1 MMQNSSVR
9 ITVKDQVYEVPMGT
23 KAEALVQEIRKPS
36 EAEIVAFRLNNTIK
50 ELSYPLTSDM
60 HLDWIDITDMD
71 GVRIYQ
77 RSLSFV
83 LIRAAMELYDGI
95 RVTVEHSLNKGLY
108 FEFKYDRNLEDADIE
123 AIKIRMRQIVE
134 ADEPFVKER
143 VPKEQASQY
152 FEQYGMISKNA
163 LLKYRTQDFIN
174 LYALGWLK
182 NYFYG
187 YMVPSTG
194 YLKVFDL
201 KRFADGAVLL
211 FPNKFSKLELPEYI
225 EQPKLAQIYKESEQW
240 GEILGVEFVADLNDW
255 ITEKQ
260 VVEIMRVQE
269 ALQEKKIAQI
279 ADQITE
285 SQKRLIL
292 IAGPSSSGKT
302 TFANRLMVQLKVN
315 GLKPITLSTDDYFVD
330 REHTPLDED
339 GKYDFESID
348 SVDVQLFNENLAAL
362 LRGEEVELPTFNFR
376 VGKREYL
383 GRKMQIHPDQTIIIE
398 GIHGL
403 NERLTSAID
412 KKDKFKIYIS
422 ALTTLS
428 IDDHNRIPTTDTRLF
443 RRIVRDHR
451 SRGYSALTTIGQ
463 WPSVRRGEEKN
474 IFPFQE
480 EADVMFNSAMV
491 HELAVL
497 KKYAQPLLLEID
509 ETKPEY
515 TEAKRLLKFL
525 SYFKSIE
532 DEKQIPPTSILREF
546 IGGSSFEA

>member
-1 MMQNSSVR
+1 M
-9 ITVKDQVYEVPMGT
+9 
-23 KAEALVQEIRKPS
+23 
-36 EAEIVAFRLNNTIK
+36 
-50 ELSYPLTSDM
+50 
-60 HLDWIDITDMD
+60 
-71 GVRIYQ
+71 
-77 RSLSFV
+77 
-83 LIRAAMELYDGI
+83 
-95 RVTVEHSLNKGLY
+95 
-108 FEFKYDRNLEDADIE
+108 
-123 AIKIRMRQIVE
+123 
-134 ADEPFVKER
+134 
-143 VPKEQASQY
+143 
-152 FEQYGMISKNA
+152 
-163 LLKYRTQDFIN
+163 
-174 LYALGWLK
+174 
-182 NYFYG
+182 
-187 YMVPSTG
+187 
-194 YLKVFDL
+194 
-201 KRFADGAVLL
+201 
-211 FPNKFSKLELPEYI
+211 
-225 EQPKLAQIYKESEQW
+225 
-240 GEILGVEFVADLNDW
+240 GVEFVADLNDW

-260 VVEIMRVQE
+260 VAEIMRVQE

-463 WPSVRRGEEKN
+463 WPIGKKRGRKEHFPIPRRSGC
-474 IFPFQE
+474 
-480 EADVMFNSAMV
+480 DV
-491 HELAVL
+491 
-497 KKYAQPLLLEID
+497 Q
-509 ETKPEY
+509 
-515 TEAKRLLKFL
+515 L
-525 SYFKSIE
+525 SHG
-532 DEKQIPPTSILREF
+532 T
-546 IGGSSFEA
+546 

>member
-1 MMQNSSVR
+1 MTEQQMIR
-9 ITVKDQVYEVPMGT
+9 ITIKDKVHEVPMGT
-23 KAEALVQEIRKPS
+23 RAVELARQLSDEQPVEVVALRV
-36 EAEIVAFRLNNTIK
+36 NNTIK

-60 HLDWIDITDMD
+60 SLEWIDITDMD

-83 LIRAAMELYDGI
+83 LIRSAMELFEGI
-95 RVTVEHSLNKGLY
+95 QVTVEHSLNKGLY
-108 FEFKYDRNLEDADIE
+108 FEFNYSRPLTEADV
-123 AIKIRMRQIVE
+123 AQIKNRMVE
-134 ADEPFVKER
+134 IIQRDEPFVKEK
-143 VPKEQASQY
+143 VDKETAAQY
-152 FEQYGMISKNA
+152 FEKFNMQPKKA

-174 LYALGWLK
+174 LYSLGWLK

-187 YMVPSTG
+187 YMLPSTG
-194 YLKVFDL
+194 YLNVFDL
-201 KRFADGAVLL
+201 KAFGEGVVLL
-211 FPNKFSKLELPEYI
+211 FPNKYSLKALPEYV
-225 EQPKLAQIYKESEQW
+225 EQPKIAQIYKESEDW
-240 GEILGVEFVADLNDW
+240 GEILGVAFVADLNDW
-255 ITEKQ
+255 ITERN
-260 VVEIMRVQE
+260 VYEIMRVQE

-279 ADQITE
+279 ADQITA
-285 SQKRLIL
+285 SKKRLVL

-330 REHTPLDED
+330 REFTPLDEE

-348 SVDVQLFNENLAAL
+348 SVDVDLFNKNLAAL
-362 LRGEEVELPTFNFR
+362 LRGEDVQLPTFNFR

-383 GRKMQIHPDQTIIIE
+383 GKHLQIQPDQTIIIE

-403 NERLTSAID
+403 NERLTALID

-428 IDDHNRIPTTDTRLF
+428 IDEHNRIPTTDTRLI
-443 RRIVRDHR
+443 RRIVRDNR

-463 WPSVRRGEEKN
+463 WPSVRRGEERN

-497 KKYAQPLLLEID
+497 KKYAQPLLIDID

-515 TEAKRLLKFL
+515 SEAKRLLKFL
-525 SYFKSIE
+525 SYFKSID
-532 DEKQIPPTSILREF
+532 DERQIPPTSILREF
-546 IGGSSFEA
+546 IGGSSFE

>member
-1 MMQNSSVR
+1 MTQNSMVR
-9 ITVKDQVYEVPMGT
+9 ITVKGDVYDVPMGT
-23 KAEALVQEIRKPS
+23 KAETLVQSIKKP
-36 EAEIVAFRLNNTIK
+36 EQAEIVALRINNTIK
-50 ELSYPLTSDM
+50 ELSHPLTSDAS
-60 HLDWIDITDMD
+60 LEWIDITDID

-77 RSLSFV
+77 RSLTFV
-83 LIRAAMELYDGI
+83 LIRAAMELFSGI
-95 RVTVEHSLNKGLY
+95 SVTVEHSLNKGLY
-108 FEFKYDRNLEDADIE
+108 FEFKYSRSLDDSDVAAIKSRMADII
-123 AIKIRMRQIVE
+123 A

-143 VPKEQASQY
+143 MPKETAAAY
-152 FEQYGMISKNA
+152 FDEHHMVTKKA

-201 KRFADGAVLL
+201 KRFGDGAILL
-211 FPNKFSKLELPEYI
+211 FPNKYSLMELPEYK
-225 EQPKLAQIYKESEQW
+225 EQPKLAQIYKESEVW
-240 GEILGVEFVADLNDW
+240 GQILGVEFVADLNDW
-255 ITEKQ
+255 ITEKN

-285 SQKRLIL
+285 SQKRLVL

-339 GKYDFESID
+339 GKFDFESID
-348 SVDVQLFNENLAAL
+348 SVDVDLFNENLAAL
-362 LRGEEVELPTFNFR
+362 LRGEDVQLPTFNFR
-376 VGKREYL
+376 LGKREYL
-383 GRKMQIHPDQTIIIE
+383 GKHLKIEPDQTIIIE

-403 NERLTSAID
+403 NERLTQLID

-443 RRIVRDHR
+443 RRIVRDYR
-451 SRGYSALTTIGQ
+451 SRGYTALTTIGQ

-497 KKYAQPLLLEID
+497 KKHAQPLLLEID

-515 TEAKRLLKFL
+515 AEAKRLLKFL
-525 SYFKSIE
+525 SYFKSID

-546 IGGSSFEA
+546 IGGSSFE

>member
-1 MMQNSSVR
+1 MTQNSMVR
-9 ITVKDQVYEVPMGT
+9 ISVKEDIYEVPMGT
-23 KAEALVQEIRKPS
+23 RAETLVKNIRKPDQ
-36 EAEIVAFRLNNTIK
+36 ARVVAFRFNNTIK

-60 HLDWIDITDMD
+60 AIEWIDITDID

-83 LIRAAMELYDGI
+83 LIRTAMELFEGI
-95 RVTVEHSLNKGLY
+95 KVTVEHSLNKGLY
-108 FEFKYDRNLEDADIE
+108 FEFKYHRLLEDADIE
-123 AIKIRMRQIVE
+123 AIKTGMRAIIE
-134 ADEPFVKER
+134 ADELFVKER
-143 VPKEQASQY
+143 VPKETAEAY
-152 FEQYGMISKNA
+152 FEKFDMRPKKA
-163 LLKYRTQDFIN
+163 LLKYRTQDFMN
-174 LYALGWLK
+174 LYSLGWLK

-194 YLKVFDL
+194 YLDVFDL

-211 FPNKFSKLELPEYI
+211 FPNKYSLMDLPEYI
-225 EQPKLAQIYKESEQW
+225 EQPKLAQIYKESELW

-255 ITEKQ
+255 ITEKN
-260 VVEIMRVQE
+260 VAEIMRVQE

-285 SQKRLIL
+285 SQKRLVL

-315 GLKPITLSTDDYFVD
+315 GLKPVTLSTDDYFVD

-339 GKYDFESID
+339 GKYDFETIN
-348 SVDVQLFNENLAAL
+348 SVDVALFNENLAAL
-362 LRGEEVELPTFNFR
+362 LRGEDVQLPTFNFR
-376 VGKREYL
+376 TGKREYL
-383 GRKMQIHPDQTIIIE
+383 GKHLQIQLDQTIIIE

-403 NERLTSAID
+403 NERLTEQID

-428 IDDHNRIPTTDTRLF
+428 IDEHNRIPTTDTRLF
-443 RRIVRDHR
+443 RRIVRDYR
-451 SRGYSALTTIGQ
+451 SRGYSALTTIMQ

-474 IFPFQE
+474 IFPYQE

-491 HELAVL
+491 YEMAVI

-509 ETKPEY
+509 ETKPAY
-515 TEAKRLLKFL
+515 AEAKRLLKFL
-525 SYFKSIE
+525 SYFKTIE

-546 IGGSSFEA
+546 IGGSSFE

>member
-1 MMQNSSVR
+1 MTETNMIR
-9 ITVKDQVYEVPMGT
+9 VKIKDAVHEVPMGT
-23 KAEALVQEIRKPS
+23 RAVDLAKKLRTEEQ
-36 EAEIVAFRLNNTIK
+36 AEIVALRVNNTIK
-50 ELSYPLTSDM
+50 ELSFPLTSDM
-60 HLDWIDITDMD
+60 TLDWIDITDMD

-83 LIRAAMELYDGI
+83 LIRAAMELFEGI
-95 RVTVEHSLNKGLY
+95 QVTVEHSLNKGLY
-108 FEFKYDRNLEDADIE
+108 FEFNYSRPITEEDVAKIKATMMEIIE
-123 AIKIRMRQIVE
+123 R
-134 ADEPFVKER
+134 DEPFVKER
-143 VPKEQASQY
+143 VDTETAALYFDKFNMMPK
-152 FEQYGMISKNA
+152 KA
-163 LLKYRTQDFIN
+163 LLKYRTQNFIN
-174 LYALGWLK
+174 MYALGWLK

-201 KRFADGAVLL
+201 RAFGEGVVLL
-211 FPNKFSKLELPEYI
+211 FPNKYSLKALPEYI
-225 EQPKLAQIYKESEQW
+225 EQPKIAQIYKESEDW
-240 GEILGVEFVADLNDW
+240 GKILGVAFVADLNDW
-255 ITEKQ
+255 ITERH
-260 VVEIMRVQE
+260 VEEIMRVQE

-279 ADQITE
+279 ADQITA
-285 SQKRLIL
+285 SNKRLIL

-330 REHTPLDED
+330 REHTPLDEE
-339 GKYDFESID
+339 GKFDFESID
-348 SVDVQLFNENLAAL
+348 SVDVELFNENLSAL
-362 LRGEEVELPTFNFR
+362 LRGEYVELPTFNFR

-383 GRKMQIHPDQTIIIE
+383 GKHLQIHPDQTIIIE

-403 NERLTSAID
+403 NERLTSSID

-428 IDDHNRIPTTDTRLF
+428 IDEHNRIPTTDTRLV
-443 RRIVRDHR
+443 RRIVRDNR

-463 WPSVRRGEEKN
+463 WPSVRRGEERN

-491 HELAVL
+491 HEMAVL
-497 KKYAQPLLLEID
+497 KKYAQPLLIDID

-515 TEAKRLLKFL
+515 SEAKRLLKFL
-525 SYFKSIE
+525 SYFKSID

-546 IGGSSFEA
+546 IGGSSFE

>member
-1 MMQNSSVR
+1 MTEQQQIR
-9 ITVKDQVYEVPMGT
+9 IKIKETVHEVPMGT
-23 KAEALVQEIRKPS
+23 RAVELAKQFNS
-36 EAEIVAFRLNNTIK
+36 EEQGQIVALRINNTIK

-60 HLDWIDITDMD
+60 SLEWIDITDMD

-83 LIRAAMELYDGI
+83 LIRSAMELFEGI
-95 RVTVEHSLNKGLY
+95 QVTVEHSLNKGLY
-108 FEFKYDRNLEDADIE
+108 FEFNYTRPLTEGDVEQIKKRMMEIIE
-123 AIKIRMRQIVE
+123 R
-134 ADEPFVKER
+134 DEPFVKEK
-143 VPKEQASQY
+143 VEKETAAQY
-152 FEQYGMISKNA
+152 FEKFKMQPKKA

-174 LYALGWLK
+174 LYSLGWLK

-201 KRFADGAVLL
+201 KAFGEGVVLL
-211 FPNKFSKLELPEYI
+211 FPNKYSLKALPQYV
-225 EQPKLAQIYKESEQW
+225 EQPKIAQIYKESEDW
-240 GEILGVEFVADLNDW
+240 GKILGVAFVADLNDW
-255 ITEKQ
+255 ITERN
-260 VVEIMRVQE
+260 VDEIMRVQE

-279 ADQITE
+279 ADQITA
-285 SQKRLIL
+285 SQKRLVL

-330 REHTPLDED
+330 REFTPLDEE
-339 GKYDFESID
+339 GKFDFESID
-348 SVDVQLFNENLAAL
+348 SVDVDMFNQNLAAL
-362 LRGEEVELPTFNFR
+362 LRGEDVALPTFNFR
-376 VGKREYL
+376 LGKREYL
-383 GRKMQIHPDQTIIIE
+383 GKHLQIQPDQTIIIE

-403 NERLTSAID
+403 NERLTASID

-428 IDDHNRIPTTDTRLF
+428 IDEHNRIPTTDTRLL
-443 RRIVRDHR
+443 RRIVRDNR

-463 WPSVRRGEEKN
+463 WPSVRRGEERN

-497 KKYAQPLLLEID
+497 KKYAQPLLIDID

-515 TEAKRLLKFL
+515 SEAKRLLKFL
-525 SYFKSIE
+525 SYFKSID

-546 IGGSSFEA
+546 IGGSSFE

>member
-1 MMQNSSVR
+1 MTEQLMIR
-9 ITVKDQVYEVPMGT
+9 IKIKDQVHEVPMGT
-23 KAEALVQEIRKPS
+23 KAIDLAKKLRNDDQG
-36 EAEIVAFRLNNTIK
+36 EIVALRVNNTIK
-50 ELSYPLTSDM
+50 ELSYALTSDM
-60 HLDWIDITDMD
+60 SLDWINITDMD

-77 RSLSFV
+77 RGLTFV
-83 LIRAAMELYDGI
+83 LIRSAMELFEGI
-95 RVTVEHSLNKGLY
+95 QVTVEHSLNKGLY
-108 FEFKYDRNLEDADIE
+108 FEFNYSRPLTETDVEQ
-123 AIKIRMRQIVE
+123 IKMRMMEIIQR
-134 ADEPFVKER
+134 DEPFVKEK
-143 VPKEQASQY
+143 VEKEVAAKY
-152 FEQYGMISKNA
+152 FEKFNMQPKKA

-201 KRFADGAVLL
+201 KAFGEGVVLL
-211 FPNKFSKLELPEYI
+211 FPNKYSLKELPQYI
-225 EQPKLAQIYKESEQW
+225 EQPKIAQIYKESEDW
-240 GEILGVEFVADLNDW
+240 GDILGVAFVADLNDW
-255 ITEKQ
+255 ITERH
-260 VVEIMRVQE
+260 VEEIMRVQE

-279 ADQITE
+279 ADQITA
-285 SQKRLIL
+285 SKKRLVL

-330 REHTPLDED
+330 REHTPLDEE

-348 SVDVQLFNENLAAL
+348 SVDVDLFNQNLAAL
-362 LRGEEVELPTFNFR
+362 LRGEDVELPTFNFR

-383 GRKMQIHPDQTIIIE
+383 GKHLQIHPDQTIIIE

-403 NERLTSAID
+403 NERLTALID

-428 IDDHNRIPTTDTRLF
+428 IDEHNRIPTTDTRLI
-443 RRIVRDHR
+443 RRIVRDNR

-463 WPSVRRGEEKN
+463 WPSVRRGEERN

-497 KKYAQPLLLEID
+497 KKYAQPLLIDID
-509 ETKPEY
+509 ETKAEY
-515 TEAKRLLKFL
+515 SEAKRLLKFL
-525 SYFKSIE
+525 SYFKSID

-546 IGGSSFEA
+546 IGGSSFE